1 LEVAPTFNFQK
12 KRSKMQNSFLII
24 GCFKYQIH
32 PFIPK
37 FRYPEQLGVKEN
49 LDDSPDLTKLLMMA
63 GQKIL

>member
-1 LEVAPTFNFQK
+1 
-12 KRSKMQNSFLII
+12 MQNSFLII

-32 PFIPK
+32 PFISK
-37 FRYPEQLGVKEN
+37 FRYPEQLGVTEN